1 MSTPTYTNECPNCF
15 TPFETKW
22 ETKIYC
28 TRYCKETSRRRRA
41 GVRKFG
47 VDYPITH
54 NKTCAGCQEE
64 FTTTKATQTYC
75 DSTCSDFYRR
85 MRRRDTQDRLESNAR
100 KAFRHKVYIRDKGV
114 CQLCNE
120 YVYLN
125 LEYPDPLSASLDHKV
140 PVSKGG
146 THALYNLQLA
156 HWICNIKRGNK
167 DLDQ

>member
-1 MSTPTYTNECPNCF
+1 MPNPTYTNECPNCF
-15 TPFETKW
+15 EPFETQW

-28 TRYCKETSRRRRA
+28 TRYCKETASRRRKGHRQ
-41 GVRKFG
+41 FG
-47 VDYPITH
+47 VDYPIQHT
-54 NKTCAGCQEE
+54 KVCAGCQEQ
-64 FTTTKATQTYC
+64 FITTKTQQSYC
-75 DSTCSDFYRR
+75 DITCKDFYKT
-85 MRRRDTQDRLESNAR
+85 MRKRDKQEEMGGKLR
-100 KAFRHKVYIRDKGV
+100 KAFKHKVYIRNKGV

-125 LEYPDPLSASLDHKV
+125 IDYPDPMSASIDHIL

-167 DLDQ
+167 DLT

>member
-1 MSTPTYTNECPNCF
+1 
-15 TPFETKW
+15 
-22 ETKIYC
+22 
-28 TRYCKETSRRRRA
+28 
-41 GVRKFG
+41 
-47 VDYPITH
+47 
-54 NKTCAGCQEE
+54 
-64 FTTTKATQTYC
+64 
-75 DSTCSDFYRR
+75 
-85 MRRRDTQDRLESNAR
+85 MRRREIEDRIGGRLR
-100 KAFRHKVYIRDKGV
+100 KAFRHKVYIRNQGI

-125 LEYPDPLSASLDHKV
+125 IDYPDQQCATIDHIV